1 MRAADAAAQLMQLRE
16 AELVGA
22 IDDDRVR
29 GRHVDAAFDD
39 RRADQ
44 QVAALVVEVEHDL
57 LELALAHLA
66 VADRDARFG
75 HQLGERLARSCSI
88 VSTLLCTK

>member
-1 MRAADAAAQLMQLRE
+1 MRAADAAAQLVQLRE

-29 GRHVDAAFDD
+29 GGHVDAALDD

-44 QVAALVVEVEHDL
+44 QVAALVIEVEHDL
-57 LELALAHLA
+57 LQLALAHLP
-66 VADRDARFG
+66 VADGDARFG
-75 HQLGERLARSCSI
+75 YELGDRTRGAARSI
-88 VSTLLCTK
+88 STLLCT